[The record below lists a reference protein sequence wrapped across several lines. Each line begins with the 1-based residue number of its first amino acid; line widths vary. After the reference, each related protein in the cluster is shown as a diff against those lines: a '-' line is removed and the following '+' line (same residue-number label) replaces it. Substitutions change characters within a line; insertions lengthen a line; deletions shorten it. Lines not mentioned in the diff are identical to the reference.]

1 MSASGYM
8 YYEIMD
14 EVTSANNGMY
24 YITNTIEF
32 THSEVKVVDGILS
45 NGGVSVYYSFK
56 LNLLFWSYQLGRTFI
71 ASFKNNSFIFDKV
84 FYLHVDNSSS
94 SS

>member
-8 YYEIMD
+8 YNEIMD

-32 THSEVKVVDGILS
+32 AHSEVKVVCQYIICLS
-45 NGGVSVYYSFK
+45 
-56 LNLLFWSYQLGRTFI
+56 
-71 ASFKNNSFIFDKV
+71 
-84 FYLHVDNSSS
+84 
-94 SS
+94 